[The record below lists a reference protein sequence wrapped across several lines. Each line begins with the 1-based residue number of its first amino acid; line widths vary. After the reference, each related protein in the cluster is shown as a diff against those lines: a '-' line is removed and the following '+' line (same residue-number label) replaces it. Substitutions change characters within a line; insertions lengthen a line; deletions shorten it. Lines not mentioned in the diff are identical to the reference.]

1 MLVSHRWFGLC
12 LSACLFVL
20 AWQLNSAPVHAGI
33 FSGEIKSVAA
43 DKNRI
48 VIETGAAKTSKSLKL
63 AAGAVITLNDKTV
76 DLQQIPAGTKVSV
89 FTDKSGAVTKIIART
104 ASTNDTDDADTAEST
119 TDEPA
124 DDSKSTRTKS
134 VSRKSSRKSRQADDE
149 NEEPVAD
156 AEWHQFRGPK
166 RDGHSL
172 ETGLLAEW
180 PSGGPALVYEVGG
193 LGEGYASVSVS
204 DGVIYTMGT
213 QADGDCVIALN
224 AEDGEQLWSVRTGP
238 VFQDG
243 AGNGPRCTPT
253 VDGNTVFAL
262 DANGELVSLDKK
274 TGAINWQKNVLQEF
288 QGNNIDWGICES
300 VLIDDDK
307 LICTPGGKG
316 ATMVALEKSS
326 GNPIWKSE
334 VPSNPAASYASAIVA
349 DVGGVRQYIN
359 FTHAGVVGIRA
370 NDGTFLWGNQSSA
383 NGTANCSA
391 PLYDDGYVFSSSGY
405 GTGGAALQLRSANG
419 LTSAELKYHTDNMA
433 NHHGGMVV
441 VDGNIYGS
449 HDPGILT
456 CLDMKTDTVKWKT
469 REAGKGSVIYADG
482 HIYLR
487 QEDGPMVLVEAN
499 PRKFVQKGRFDQPN
513 RSNRP
518 AWAYPAI
525 NGGRLYL
532 RDLDKLLVYDISGA
546 E

>member
-43 DKNRI
+43 GKNRI

-149 NEEPVAD
+149 NKEPVAD

-193 LGEGYASVSVS
+193 LGEG
-204 DGVIYTMGT
+204 
-213 QADGDCVIALN
+213 
-224 AEDGEQLWSVRTGP
+224 
-238 VFQDG
+238 
-243 AGNGPRCTPT
+243 
-253 VDGNTVFAL
+253 
-262 DANGELVSLDKK
+262 
-274 TGAINWQKNVLQEF
+274 
-288 QGNNIDWGICES
+288 
-300 VLIDDDK
+300 
-307 LICTPGGKG
+307 
-316 ATMVALEKSS
+316 
-326 GNPIWKSE
+326 
-334 VPSNPAASYASAIVA
+334 
-349 DVGGVRQYIN
+349 
-359 FTHAGVVGIRA
+359 
-370 NDGTFLWGNQSSA
+370 
-383 NGTANCSA
+383 
-391 PLYDDGYVFSSSGY
+391 
-405 GTGGAALQLRSANG
+405 
-419 LTSAELKYHTDNMA
+419 
-433 NHHGGMVV
+433 
-441 VDGNIYGS
+441 
-449 HDPGILT
+449 
-456 CLDMKTDTVKWKT
+456 
-469 REAGKGSVIYADG
+469 
-482 HIYLR
+482 
-487 QEDGPMVLVEAN
+487 
-499 PRKFVQKGRFDQPN
+499 
-513 RSNRP
+513 
-518 AWAYPAI
+518 
-525 NGGRLYL
+525 
-532 RDLDKLLVYDISGA
+532 
-546 E
+546 